1 MELTVYT
8 FVMIIHLH
16 ACTLSYGLITA
27 PDLNLLYDTLR
38 VLV

>member
-1 MELTVYT
+1 MELTVYI

-16 ACTLSYGLITA
+16 ACTLWWGVLTA
-27 PDLNLLYDTLR
+27 LDLHLLDDTLR